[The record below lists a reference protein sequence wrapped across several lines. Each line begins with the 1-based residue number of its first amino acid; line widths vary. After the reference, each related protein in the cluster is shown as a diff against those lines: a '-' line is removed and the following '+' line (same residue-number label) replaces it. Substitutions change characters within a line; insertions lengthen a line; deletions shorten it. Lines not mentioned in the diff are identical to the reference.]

1 MTRLAGLD
9 ALRGLMLV
17 LMTLTHIPTSIGG
30 VFGQPFG
37 YVSAAEGFV
46 LLSGFMAGLV
56 FSQRLERHGA
66 PAMRS
71 ALQRRA
77 IQIYLCHIALL
88 MFVFSVVAA
97 MGVLLDQ
104 PAVINMLGF
113 FFEQPLQ
120 ALLSSTLLLYRPPL
134 LDILPMYT
142 AFLIATPLLLGYG
155 ARGGWP
161 LILGLSGTLWLGA
174 QYDVGARAY
183 EALTGLLG
191 LSVPLNATG
200 SFVLP
205 AWQLLWVV
213 GLWLGARHRDAD
225 NPLQRLP
232 EGIVKTALAFAL
244 LAFVWRHAVGQT
256 PFPDWPTLNLLFD
269 KWQLGPLRLLN
280 VMALTIVLA
289 RLGPTLMTYAPPMR
303 PLETLGSA
311 SLPVFCAH
319 LVIALIAI
327 ALIGETRQPALWLE
341 LLVIATSL
349 WLLHRI
355 AQLSV
360 ARRPTPPRK
369 GQLA

>member
-17 LMTLTHIPTSIGG
+17 LMTLTHIPTSIGSA
-30 VFGQPFG
+30 FGQPFG

-56 FSQRLERHGA
+56 FSRRLERHGA

-77 IQIYLCHIALL
+77 VQIYLCHIALL

-120 ALLSSTLLLYRPPL
+120 ALLSSTLLVYRPPL

-142 AFLIATPLLLGYG
+142 AFLIVTPLLLGHG

-161 LILGLSGTLWLGA
+161 LILGLSVTLWLGA
-174 QYDVGARAY
+174 QYSLGARAY

-191 LSVPLNATG
+191 LPVPLDATG

-213 GLWLGARHRDAD
+213 GLWLGARHGDAD

-232 EGIVKTALAFAL
+232 EGIVKLALAIAV
-244 LAFVWRHAVGQT
+244 LAFMWRHMVGQT
-256 PFPDWPTLNLLFD
+256 PFPDWPSLNLLFD
-269 KWQLGPLRLLN
+269 KWQLGPLRVLN
-280 VMALTIVLA
+280 VLALTIVLA
-289 RLGPTLMTYAPPMR
+289 RLGPALMGYAPSMR
-303 PLETLGSA
+303 PLETLGAA

-319 LVIALIAI
+319 LVIALMVIT
-327 ALIGETRQPALWLE
+327 LFGDTRQPALWLE
-341 LLVIATSL
+341 LLMLATSL

-355 AQLSV
+355 AQRSI
-360 ARRPTPPRK
+360 ARRQAPTDS